1 MRYGPGSVVNQ
12 RYRISGVVGS
22 GAHGIVYCARDLET
36 RDEVAIKLLNDAHG
50 FEAEY
55 CERLQREAN
64 AMTRLKNTH
73 AVRIHDFGLLEG
85 RFPFLVMEML
95 YGRDLDAQLSEAKK
109 AERKL
114 GLVELVEL
122 LDPVV
127 DTLEVAHQQGI
138 VHRDLKPSN
147 IFLIDEARGGGV
159 RLLDFGLAKLL
170 DEGTLTSEGFVAGTP
185 SYIAPESWK
194 GNPRLLDHRI
204 DVYSLG
210 IIAYRA
216 LTGVLP
222 TPGRGVLDIYEWAC
236 SGKRPSLHS
245 ARTDLPQAIDGWV
258 ERALAIEPVDRFDG
272 VRPMW
277 SALAGLGKQ

>member
-1 MRYGPGSVVNQ
+1 
-12 RYRISGVVGS
+12 VVGS

-50 FEAEY
+50 FESEY
-55 CERLQREAN
+55 CERLEREAS
-64 AMTRLKNTH
+64 AMARLRDTH
-73 AVRIHDFGLLEG
+73 AVRIHHLGLLEQ

-95 YGRDLDAQLSEAKK
+95 YGRDLDDHLTEAS
-109 AERKL
+109 ERKRDIEID
-114 GLVELVEL
+114 ELVDL
-122 LDPVV
+122 LDPIVH
-127 DTLEVAHQQGI
+127 TLEVAHRQGI

-159 RLLDFGLAKLL
+159 RLLDFGLAKIL

-210 IIAYRA
+210 IISYRA
-216 LTGVLP
+216 LAGALP

-236 SGKRPSLHS
+236 SGARPSLHA
-245 ARTDLPQAIDGWV
+245 ARPDLPEAIDAWV
-258 ERALAIEPVDRFDG
+258 QRALAIDPDQRFDG
-272 VRPMW
+272 VRRMW
-277 SALAGLGKQ
+277 SALATLGGR